1 MTGIDNIKA
10 YEDATPALYDK
21 IRFEYEYNQRSKA
34 FLIYKYNVL
43 PETLNDVIE
52 AENWERKQVNA
63 SDSRSVNDFYTNV
76 RKEFTVA
83 VTRRQAS
90 MWGELTEIEDDVLS
104 LIFKKLQ
111 NAKTGE
117 QNKELSVDALYKIIK
132 LVESIKSSSELYSEA
147 IKVPAMADRNIKNL
161 VESMEP
167 RTIEELERYLKERNI
182 PIPEIEIDD
191 IEG

>member
-1 MTGIDNIKA
+1 MSGIDNIKA

-83 VTRRQAS
+83 VTRRQALK
-90 MWGELTEIEDDVLS
+90 WEEITEIEDDVLS
-104 LIFKKLQ
+104 LVFNKLQ
-111 NAKTGE
+111 DAKTGE

-132 LVESIKSSSELYSEA
+132 LVESIKSSSELYKEA

>member
-111 NAKTGE
+111 DAKTGE

-167 RTIEELERYLKERNI
+167 RTIEELERYLKERNL